1 MDLPWEVVIASS
13 DVESRR
19 ALANMLERLGVE
31 PFLTSTVRECK
42 EILAINRV
50 GLIFCSCTLVDGNC
64 YDLLNASRSG
74 RPKPMVV
81 VTSSVTDWDEFL
93 EAMRLGAF
101 DVIASPCRSTDVEWM
116 ILQALRQDRIHAMP
130 VDAAKSATA

>member
-31 PFLTSTVRECK
+31 PFLASTVRECK

>member
-19 ALANMLERLGVE
+19 ALANMLERLGIE
-31 PFLTSTVRECK
+31 PFLASTVRECK

-50 GLIFCSCTLVDGNC
+50 GLIFCSRTLADGNC
-64 YDLLNASRSG
+64 YDLLNASRGG

-101 DVIASPCRSTDVEWM
+101 DVIACPCRSTDVEWM
-116 ILQALRQDRIHAMP
+116 VLQALRHDRIHAMP
-130 VDAAKSATA
+130 IASARSATA